1 MTLTSILADILLTA
15 RMGFVARDNKPAR
28 TARLTER
35 ATKFRK
41 AAACSTWN
49 DKTSSAEIRQAIVNL
64 LPPGATNTRSLR
76 GYLSKS
82 QLDLL
87 YNVNRGTAG
96 NRERKTAQAS
106 AANLVG

>member
-64 LPPGATNTRSLR
+64 LPLVLQTLAPSADTFQNRSW
-76 GYLSKS
+76 
-82 QLDLL
+82 
-87 YNVNRGTAG
+87 TCCIM
-96 NRERKTAQAS
+96 
-106 AANLVG
+106 